1 MAIDIIFVNS
11 EKVLK
16 FLGPLFAGH
25 HKIHDKMYIRDNNY
39 KNAAKINNCEFK
51 NASQKHTFSILKR
64 RRQCA
69 EFLEKEPKIRFEPVK
84 LR

>member
-39 KNAAKINNCEFK
+39 QNAAKINNCEFK

-64 RRQCA
+64 RDKAPNFCKRTKNP
-69 EFLEKEPKIRFEPVK
+69 F
-84 LR
+84 